1 MDLGAYWQENKRFVV
16 SVGAGVLV
24 FLIGYAYEN
33 AHYQSQ
39 INAAQRAI
47 TQKKNELAKMQFS
60 SADQAEAETQNA
72 ALRGAVEK
80 LSAAAQ
86 FHPRKE
92 FVPDPAAGSSAN
104 HYVRTVSRV
113 REELLQRANRAGLK
127 LESSLGMPELSP
139 TLEREILRYLEA
151 LDLVETVS
159 DLAIR
164 ARAESIDKIQVRLDP
179 SHGSGGG
186 PGAIER
192 TKVQVTLT
200 GSSLALTRLLAWS
213 QRPGP
218 LGRVLPID
226 QVEMTSARNQPGRV
240 RLDVTF
246 VLALVQAP
254 EPPEKG

>member
-1 MDLGAYWQENKRFVV
+1 
-16 SVGAGVLV
+16 
-24 FLIGYAYEN
+24 
-33 AHYQSQ
+33 
-39 INAAQRAI
+39 
-47 TQKKNELAKMQFS
+47 
-60 SADQAEAETQNA
+60 
-72 ALRGAVEK
+72 
-80 LSAAAQ
+80 
-86 FHPRKE
+86 
-92 FVPDPAAGSSAN
+92 
-104 HYVRTVSRV
+104 
-113 REELLQRANRAGLK
+113 
-127 LESSLGMPELSP
+127 
-139 TLEREILRYLEA
+139 
-151 LDLVETVS
+151 
-159 DLAIR
+159 
-164 ARAESIDKIQVRLDP
+164 VRLDP